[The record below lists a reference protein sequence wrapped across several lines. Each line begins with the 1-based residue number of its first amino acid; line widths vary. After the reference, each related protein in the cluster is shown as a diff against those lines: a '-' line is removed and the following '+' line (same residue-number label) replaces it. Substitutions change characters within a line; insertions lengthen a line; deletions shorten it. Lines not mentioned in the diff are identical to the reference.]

1 MVEREGN
8 DSPFLRA
15 KDKSIGNFYFINRS
29 NEIVLN
35 FDYRMVFPFING
47 LALVY
52 DDNNFGFINTSG
64 NVVIDFKYDSVPPA
78 HPFRDGTAYVQK
90 DGEWF
95 YIDKQGKRLK

>member
-1 MVEREGN
+1 
-8 DSPFLRA
+8 
-15 KDKSIGNFYFINRS
+15 
-29 NEIVLN
+29 
-35 FDYRMVFPFING
+35 MVFPFING

-90 DGEWF
+90 DGEWVTLPNLRHLLNR
-95 YIDKQGKRLK
+95 IKLPD